1 MKELIDKLNDTWK
14 LTKDEFLLLL
24 HNKEQVSEYL
34 FEKSRKKTEKVYGKD
49 IFIRGLIE
57 VSNYCKNDCYYCGI
71 RKSNKNASRYRLSEE
86 EIYECAQIGYEIGFR
101 TFVMQ
106 GGEDPYFNDEFLV
119 RVISN
124 IRKGYPDCAITLS
137 LGERSKESY
146 QKLFDAGANRYL
158 LRHESINSEHY
169 KKLHPEPLT
178 IENRVECLKNLKEI
192 GFQTGAGLMV
202 GSPFQTYE
210 NIVEDLMF
218 LMEFKPEMV
227 GVGPFI
233 SHHDTP
239 FKDEKSGDV
248 DLTLFILGLVRL
260 ILPNALLPSTTAL
273 GTINKNGREK
283 GIMVGCN
290 VIMPNLSPF
299 SVRKKYMLYDNKLS
313 SDLEAAENLK
323 ELKKQIKSIGYNIV
337 IERGDYKEAYNV

>member
-1 MKELIDKLNDTWK
+1 
-14 LTKDEFLLLL
+14 
-24 HNKEQVSEYL
+24 
-34 FEKSRKKTEKVYGKD
+34 
-49 IFIRGLIE
+49 
-57 VSNYCKNDCYYCGI
+57 
-71 RKSNKNASRYRLSEE
+71 
-86 EIYECAQIGYEIGFR
+86 
-101 TFVMQ
+101 
-106 GGEDPYFNDEFLV
+106 
-119 RVISN
+119 
-124 IRKGYPDCAITLS
+124 
-137 LGERSKESY
+137 
-146 QKLFDAGANRYL
+146 
-158 LRHESINSEHY
+158 
-169 KKLHPEPLT
+169 
-178 IENRVECLKNLKEI
+178 
-192 GFQTGAGLMV
+192 MV